1 MKEWIIVVALV
12 VTFITNIWIIDWLQ
26 NIERKIMEH
35 NRKLELFVKNTNYY
49 MGLHVNEY
57 KIGYEH
63 GNENGLKDMRES
75 IDDLEM
81 IND

>member
-1 MKEWIIVVALV
+1 MERIFVVVIAISFV
-12 VTFITNIWIIDWLQ
+12 TNIWVIKWLQ
-26 NIERKIMEH
+26 DIERKIMEH

-63 GNENGLKDMRES
+63 GNENGLNDMRKS

>member
-1 MKEWIIVVALV
+1 MKCIFVVVIAISFV
-12 VTFITNIWIIDWLQ
+12 TNILVIAWLQ
-26 NIERKIMEH
+26 DIERKIMEH

-63 GNENGLKDMRES
+63 GNENGLNDMRKS

>member
-1 MKEWIIVVALV
+1 MEWIFVVVIVISFV
-12 VTFITNIWIIDWLQ
+12 TNICVIAWLQ
-26 NIERKIMEH
+26 DIERKIMEH

-49 MGLHVNEY
+49 MGFHVNEY

-63 GNENGLKDMRES
+63 GNENGLNDMRKS

-81 IND
+81 INN

>member
-1 MKEWIIVVALV
+1 MEWIFVVVIAISFV
-12 VTFITNIWIIDWLQ
+12 TNIWVFAWLQ
-26 NIERKIMEH
+26 DIERKIMEH

-63 GNENGLKDMRES
+63 GNENGLNDMRKS